1 MVLAEPRRCQAA
13 VTELAR
19 PAAAP
24 VAAAAAPEN
33 PLLGE
38 APSRAG
44 AAPGP
49 GPVAGAGRGGGEY
62 PDGGA

>member
-1 MVLAEPRRCQAA
+1 MDLAEPRRCQAA

-33 PLLGE
+33 PLLVG
-38 APSRAG
+38 APLRPG
-44 AAPGP
+44 AAPAPGPAAGP
-49 GPVAGAGRGGGEY
+49 GPGGEY